1 MSANLPS
8 RGNRPQGPEGRPV
21 EHAERPGAGE
31 PTGGGAAHGRSAAGR
46 GREGRS
52 RAPRPNEGRSR
63 EGRSRAPRQ
72 PSAMDTSAMD
82 VGRDVRAGQLGGKGS
97 GGTGQEPSDTDRRRL
112 RTQRALRSPR
122 AVRQAI
128 LLREIL
134 GPPVA
139 LRRHKEDPPSL
150 SD

>member
-1 MSANLPS
+1 MSTNLPS
-8 RGNRPQGPEGRPV
+8 RGNRPQGPGGRPV
-21 EHAERPGAGE
+21 ERAVRPGGGE
-31 PTGGGAAHGRSAAGR
+31 PEGGGAAQGRSRAPR
-46 GREGRS
+46 SSEGRS
-52 RAPRPNEGRSR
+52 RAPRPSEGRSR
-63 EGRSRAPRQ
+63 EGRSRAQRQ

-82 VGRDVRAGQLGGKGS
+82 LGGNVRAGQLGSRRG
-97 GGTGQEPSDTDRRRL
+97 GGTRQEPNDADRRRL

-150 SD
+150 SS